1 MLTMDLEFSRVDYT
15 LLGLTYPRTA
25 KLLPSQGQKIP
36 QKVQTR
42 NGETVI
48 HAVADRDGVLQVFGV
63 KKGEIHLVFK
73 TLPGSPVSCLQLG
86 GALGTVQD
94 KVFVSS
100 GNEVRGY
107 TKKGKLFLSFDTN
120 LTEPIKSM
128 YVCGSNLLVCGD
140 HAYNQ
145 YFDCKDVNSFLC
157 GDRIV
162 DVIAL
167 GAEKGNNKLLAVL
180 ACEDRILRVL
190 DRHDLLHS
198 VELESVPSVLFPFPG
213 SDDQILYGTV
223 DGRIGVVTVTRNE
236 VSHAWILKKP
246 SNSSCITC
254 MDCYDLTAN
263 GTPDLVVGRQDGSID
278 VYSFPEDTD
287 DSDATLRFTYACN
300 ESITSVQCGVLGS
313 AGYDEIVVTT
323 YTGWLFGLTTEVID
337 KQVGIDT
344 NTGGVT
350 ISQDAKTK
358 ILRLRSEIEE
368 LEQRVNRER
377 EKYQA
382 STVDKSDGL
391 SVLQMAAVSDR
402 MVLCKEDASY
412 LLSLEVQAPIDNVLI
427 QSDVQIDL
435 LDVEKNSAVVSYSKC
450 DSSSGNHLL
459 VTYRCQVNV
468 TRLEVKLRTVEGQ
481 YGTLRAYVTPLAQPK
496 SCTLKTFAIK
506 PLSLHARCH
515 HPDQTR
521 PFNVLTLKGSFSL
534 AEVHTWIC
542 FCLPEVPE
550 KPPMNEKN
558 VLAFKSAFTD
568 TMLLC
573 SYWKGGAEF
582 KSDNISTISILKDV
596 LTREATKKKIK
607 LDILCAVNE
616 ESVISVLHRLHPRLE
631 EQQKM
636 AHEMSLLEALHELRE
651 RESGWE
657 QSLLPE
663 YRELLAAEKEVQL
676 RYSQHPQQLERLYGL
691 VSDLYIDRHKFKGQ
705 NVKGKIPQ
713 LLEILRKYDL
723 QSLINFFLQS

>member
-1 MLTMDLEFSRVDYT
+1 MHHYGDCCIRYGTKFMLTMDLEFSRVDYT

-36 QKVQTR
+36 QKV
-42 NGETVI
+42 
-48 HAVADRDGVLQVFGV
+48 AVADRDGVLQVFGV

-223 DGRIGVVTVTRNE
+223 DGRIGVVTVTR
-236 VSHAWILKKP
+236 
-246 SNSSCITC
+246 
-254 MDCYDLTAN
+254 
-263 GTPDLVVGRQDGSID
+263 
-278 VYSFPEDTD
+278 
-287 DSDATLRFTYACN
+287 
-300 ESITSVQCGVLGS
+300 
-313 AGYDEIVVTT
+313 
-323 YTGWLFGLTTEVID
+323 
-337 KQVGIDT
+337 
-344 NTGGVT
+344 
-350 ISQDAKTK
+350 
-358 ILRLRSEIEE
+358 SEIEE

-435 LDVEKNSAVVSYSKC
+435 LDVEKNSAVVSHSKC

-468 TRLEVKLRTVEGQ
+468 TRLEVKLRTVEGH

-534 AEVHTWIC
+534 AEIHTWIC

-636 AHEMSLLEALHELRE
+636 AHEVSLLEALHELRE

>member
-36 QKVQTR
+36 QKV
-42 NGETVI
+42 
-48 HAVADRDGVLQVFGV
+48 AVADRDGVLQVFGV

-223 DGRIGVVTVTRNE
+223 DGRLGVVTVTRNE

-263 GTPDLVVGRQDGSID
+263 GTPDLVVGHQDGSID

-287 DSDATLRFTYACN
+287 DSDATLRFTYTCN

-402 MVLCKEDASY
+402 
-412 LLSLEVQAPIDNVLI
+412 
-427 QSDVQIDL
+427 
-435 LDVEKNSAVVSYSKC
+435 
-450 DSSSGNHLL
+450 SGNHLL

-521 PFNVLTLKGSFSL
+521 PFNVLTLKGFFSL